1 MMSEVIQYVTSAPYF
16 WHTMGATTA
25 SAVFLGA
32 MLYNGDLRKLT
43 KGLIAILPYT
53 ALLTATNLI
62 RITDYLATDPGPHNL
77 TAAWAGTMTI
87 IYLTFFYILGL
98 LFGVITT
105 GLAHKRTAKAFC

>member
-1 MMSEVIQYVTSAPYF
+1 MGEVIQYVTSAPYF

-53 ALLTATNLI
+53 ALLIATNII
-62 RITDYLATDPGPHNL
+62 RISDKLEQTSSASNHVT
-77 TAAWAGTMTI
+77 AWAGTMTI

-98 LFGVITT
+98 LLGVITT
-105 GLAHKRTAKAFC
+105 GLAHRRTTKSFC